1 MVGSE
6 LLSDRWALMAAA
18 TKAPCARLQFRDSQ
32 LKSTAFALQ
41 GRNLSIPK
49 TKAFL
54 AGSRSSSLLSSI
66 RTAGCTLSSSVSKRA
81 IATCSAVGIKALV
94 FDCDG
99 VILESEDL
107 HRTAYNATFEHFGV
121 RCPGE
126 KAVVEWTTEFYDVL
140 QNQIGGGKPKM
151 RW

>member
-6 LLSDRWALMAAA
+6 LLRASAMATA
-18 TKAPCARLQFRDSQ
+18 TKAPCARLQLRDSRPRT
-32 LKSTAFALQ
+32 TAFALQ
-41 GRNLSIPK
+41 GRHLLTPKAKPFLDGSIS
-49 TKAFL
+49 L
-54 AGSRSSSLLSSI
+54 SLLSSN
-66 RTAGCTLSSSVSKRA
+66 RTAGCTSRSTVSRRP
-81 IATCSAVGIKALV
+81 IATCSGNGIKSLV

-121 RCPGE
+121 KCPEE

-140 QNQIGGGKPKM
+140 QNKIGGGKPKM
-151 RW
+151 R